1 MKIPRHK
8 YVVTIKVGANS
19 EQEVW
24 SRVQSLQDMAFDG
37 LRSFVS
43 SSGILE
49 VEVNET
55 QTEEKY
61 RKELAEYME
70 WRRNGR
76 AEK

>member
-8 YVVTIKVGANS
+8 YEVTIKVGANS